1 MRPEGRIRKTCC
13 ATWLDEQRE
22 QWTRGDLSLP
32 LRPSPPLPAPFR
44 PFEESIPIP
53 LLSRRVSA
61 RVTRYRDG
69 FGQSGIQPF
78 SNVERMRSREH
89 FSSGTPLATSDDR
102 RGAGTPGSGLGSTR
116 PRPSFPA
123 FPWF

>member
-1 MRPEGRIRKTCC
+1 MRPECRIRKTCC

-32 LRPSPPLPAPFR
+32 LGPSAPRPLRPSSPPPLCPAPFR
-44 PFEESIPIP
+44 PFDEGIPIP

-78 SNVERMRSREH
+78 SNLELMRSREH
-89 FSSGTPLATSDDR
+89 FSSGTPLATSGDR
-102 RGAGTPGSGLGSTR
+102 RGAGTPGSGLG
-116 PRPSFPA
+116 
-123 FPWF
+123 